1 MAADESAAV
10 GAREGRAK
18 TARQARLAARAD
30 TAPTDTTSTA
40 AAWPGARTAYYT
52 LFVLVLCLTSNQ
64 LDVGIVPY
72 LAASIKADLRISDT
86 WLGLL
91 LGAAFGLFYTL
102 VGLPIAYYVD
112 RVSRRWILAIGIA
125 VWNIGTAL
133 CGIAQNFWQ
142 LFAARFLVG
151 AGEGVNGPASYA
163 IVGDIFPREKI
174 PRAIALLMLGSVIG
188 PALALL
194 LGAWLLHVFL
204 GMPPI
209 RAPFGVIHG
218 WQLIFILIG
227 LPSVLIA
234 ALILTTVPEPARH
247 TIRNQ
252 MAEVADRPAATGR
265 GIAGWLRDYG
275 VTFRYMRLHWKIY
288 APMFGSLFAGAFSI
302 GATQWQPI
310 FYQRT
315 FGWGPAQLAAL
326 QSGAQ
331 LAATPLGLL
340 VSVVLAERFTR
351 LGRKD
356 SAFRVYL
363 VSLIVALPALFN
375 VLMPT
380 PWIAF
385 GVGAL
390 GLFSI
395 GMAGAS
401 QNAALQIITPA
412 ELRGKVTALY
422 LLVYSL
428 VGVAFSPLF
437 YALIEDF
444 VLRDESLIRWAIFWP
459 LIVLRPLSLV
469 IASFGLKPYGREVAR
484 LEALE
489 Q

>member
-1 MAADESAAV
+1 MSKTVAGESAGLGV
-10 GAREGRAK
+10 GGGRAEG
-18 TARQARLAARAD
+18 APRGRHDAPANAAV
-30 TAPTDTTSTA
+30 S
-40 AAWPGARTAYYT
+40 WPGARTAYYT

-72 LAASIKADLRISDT
+72 LASSIKADLGISDT

-112 RVSRRWILAIGIA
+112 RFSRRRILAIGIA
-125 VWNIGTAL
+125 VWNVGTAL
-133 CGIAQNFWQ
+133 CGFAQGFWQ

-209 RAPFGVIHG
+209 HVPFGLIRG
-218 WQLIFILIG
+218 WQLIFVLIG

-234 ALILTTVPEPARH
+234 VLILTTVPEPARR

-252 MAEVADRPAATGR
+252 LAEVAARVPD
-265 GIAGWLRDYG
+265 AGKAGLGAWLADYG
-275 VTFRYMRLHWKIY
+275 VALRYMRLHSRVY
-288 APMFGSLFAGAFSI
+288 APLFGSLCAGAFSV
-302 GATQWQPI
+302 GALQWGPI

-315 FGWGPAQLAAL
+315 FGWGPSRLAAL
-326 QSGAQ
+326 QSAAQ
-331 LAATPLGLL
+331 LIAMPLGLA
-340 VSVVLAERFTR
+340 VSVFLAERFSR
-351 LGRKD
+351 ARRKD
-356 SAFRVYL
+356 SAMRVY
-363 VSLIVALPALFN
+363 VISLAAALPGLFY
-375 VLMPT
+375 VLMPD
-380 PWIAF
+380 PWMAF
-385 GVGAL
+385 GVGTI
-390 GLFSI
+390 GFFSL

-401 QNAALQIITPA
+401 QNAALQIVTPA

-428 VGVAFSPLF
+428 VGVALSPVF
-437 YALIEDF
+437 FALITDY

-459 LIVLRPLSLV
+459 SILLRPLSLL
-469 IASFGLKPYGREVAR
+469 IACFGVRPYALEVER

-489 Q
+489 R